1 MAISLHLDAIDDL
14 PRTPASDVKRLG
26 WRALMDAIAKRGQ
39 VVVTNHDKPQA
50 VILSMETYDAILEA
64 LRQAS
69 ASDEVAL
76 DALRR
81 RFDARLSALSTPDA
95 GNRLRNTLRKG
106 AKLGGKVKVGE
117 SH

>member
-1 MAISLHLDAIDDL
+1 MAIALHLDAIDDL

-26 WRALMDAIAKRGQ
+26 WRALMDAIAKSGQ

-50 VILSMETYDAILEA
+50 VILSMDTYAAILEA

-69 ASDEVAL
+69 ASDDAAL
-76 DALRR
+76 DVLRR
-81 RFDARLSALSTPDA
+81 RVDTRLAALSAPDA
-95 GNRLRNTLRKG
+95 GAALRATMRKG
-106 AKLGGKVKVGE
+106 AKLRGKVKAGA

>member
-1 MAISLHLDAIDDL
+1 MALSLQLDAIDDL
-14 PRTPASDVKRLG
+14 PHTPASDVKRLG

-69 ASDEVAL
+69 ANDEAAL

-81 RFDARLSALSTPDA
+81 RFDARLSALSAPDA
-95 GNRLRNTLRKG
+95 GNRLRATMRKG
-106 AKLGGKVKVGE
+106 AKLGGKVKVGA

>member
-1 MAISLHLDAIDDL
+1 MALSLRLDAIDDL
-14 PRTPASDVKRLG
+14 PHTPASDVKRLG

-50 VILSMETYDAILEA
+50 VILSMDTYDAILEA

-69 ASDEVAL
+69 ASDDAAL

-81 RFDARLSALSTPDA
+81 RFDARLAALSAPDA
-95 GNRLRNTLRKG
+95 GNALRATMHKG
-106 AKLGGKVKVGE
+106 AKLRGKVKAGAT
-117 SH
+117 H

>member
-1 MAISLHLDAIDDL
+1 MALSLHLDAIDDL

-26 WRALMDAIAKRGQ
+26 WRALMDAIAKSGQ

-69 ASDEVAL
+69 ASDDAAL

-81 RFDARLSALSTPDA
+81 RFDARLAALSAPDA
-95 GNRLRNTLRKG
+95 GTALRATMRKG
-106 AKLGGKVKVGE
+106 AKLRGKVKAGAG
-117 SH
+117 H